1 MQTLIMFYQF
11 LLEVEDKKVFCMLKR
26 HKIKEYKGVE
36 VKLHPFLNSIL
47 DGVLGC

>member
-1 MQTLIMFYQF
+1 MQTLITFYQF
-11 LLEVEDKKVFCMLKR
+11 LLEVEDNIFCMLKR

-36 VKLHPFLNSIL
+36 IKLHPFLNSIL